1 MAPEDEQTLRAAA
14 ELINARAK
22 EIRGDS
28 RLLTT
33 ERIAVSAALQI
44 AFDSLRGNIGNI
56 PADPATLTRVATLR
70 TKPWIRRLAINPIRL
85 LFQKAIF
92 SNSSVGKPHA
102 GCRLSAQLQKPFRGL
117 FCGHESSVCSVA
129 DKVLRM
135 RQVCN
140 GPCFVNRDS
149 VATDRIRKAQGKAIF
164 CPIDIASLKGSSRLL
179 EDKFT

>member
-1 MAPEDEQTLRAAA
+1 MSKLTLTILNRQYAYDVAPADEQTLRAAA

-70 TKPWIRRLAINPIRL
+70 MK
-85 LFQKAIF
+85 
-92 SNSSVGKPHA
+92 
-102 GCRLSAQLQKPFRGL
+102 
-117 FCGHESSVCSVA
+117 
-129 DKVLRM
+129 
-135 RQVCN
+135 
-140 GPCFVNRDS
+140 
-149 VATDRIRKAQGKAIF
+149 
-164 CPIDIASLKGSSRLL
+164 IDEALDPALG
-179 EDKFT
+179 D